1 MNKQKKRVNEAISA
15 SASSPFSYIVL
26 IDAIN
31 CISKNRGY
39 IKTIFASVDLE
50 MLKSWFKKLFSSDA
64 YKANE
69 EKLQA
74 ISSRFAGHPQLK
86 GLFITLDKIK
96 SMPFLEAER
105 EQHEKDIQRL
115 IEKISL
121 FIKRRLTDEDIQV
134 LESLTSEINHVSEK
148 ITQKLDDDISSVMTV
163 EEPAPK
169 PKEDE
174 EKPKTEIK
182 VNERIKSKL
191 RKKIKEIIRTHL
203 ITSKYR

>member
-1 MNKQKKRVNEAISA
+1 MIR
-15 SASSPFSYIVL
+15 
-26 IDAIN
+26 
-31 CISKNRGY
+31 
-39 IKTIFASVDLE
+39 
-50 MLKSWFKKLFSSDA
+50 SWFKKLFSSDN

-86 GLFITLDKIK
+86 GLFLTLDKVK

-121 FIKRRLTDEDIQV
+121 FIKRRLTDDDIQV
-134 LESLTSEINHVSEK
+134 LESLTSEINHVAEK
-148 ITQKLDDDISSVMTV
+148 ITEKLDDDISTVMTK
-163 EEPAPK
+163 EEPAPTTK
-169 PKEDE
+169 KDE
-174 EKPKTEIK
+174 EPKTEIK
-182 VNERIKSKL
+182 VNERVKNKL

-203 ITSKYR
+203 IASKYR

>member
-1 MNKQKKRVNEAISA
+1 MNTNSNKIKEAISS
-15 SASSPFSYIVL
+15 SAASPFSYIIL

-31 CISKNRGY
+31 CISKSRGY
-39 IKTIFASVDLE
+39 IKTIFSSVDLE
-50 MLKSWFKKLFSSDA
+50 MIRSWFKKLFSSDN

-69 EKLQA
+69 EILQA

-86 GLFITLDKIK
+86 GLFLTLDKVK

-121 FIKRRLTDEDIQV
+121 FIKRRLTDDDIQV
-134 LESLTSEINHVSEK
+134 LESLTSEINHVAEK
-148 ITQKLDDDISSVMTV
+148 ITEKLDDDISTVMTK
-163 EEPAPK
+163 EEPAPTTK
-169 PKEDE
+169 KDE
-174 EKPKTEIK
+174 EPKTEIK
-182 VNERIKSKL
+182 VNERVKNKL

-203 ITSKYR
+203 ISSKYR